1 MIEKLQQGSRK
12 AVTVMDE
19 GMQQTEKTI
28 VQAAEAGTTLESIT
42 AAVEHITSMNEQIAS
57 AAEEQ
62 SSVAEEIN
70 RNVVNVRD
78 IAGQTAGNANKT
90 AENSIA
96 LKDVASQLQVLV
108 AEFKVN

>member
-1 MIEKLQQGSRK
+1 
-12 AVTVMDE
+12 MDE
-19 GMQQTEKTI
+19 GMGQTEKT
-28 VQAAEAGTTLESIT
+28 VAQAAEAGATLQSIT
-42 AAVEHITSMNEQIAS
+42 EAVDHITMMNEQIAS

-78 IAGQTAGNANKT
+78 IAENTVGNANQT
-90 AENSIA
+90 AESSTA
-96 LKDVASQLQVLV
+96 LKNVAAQLQSLV